1 MDAAGRTA
9 VPHRV
14 RHRWRVDYLELGELA
29 CPEAGDQSPH
39 SDECPGPGRTTAT
52 TWRLSDSFMANGIKR
67 SRPIRREFS
76 VRVVSQ
82 VFGRELSALIRRH
95 RIIIGP
101 RYPSAPGYW
110 SDRIYVVL
118 GHGGFFLAP
127 EIEGMREEG
136 FVPGV
141 HYAAL
146 GDDVI
151 RDIRYWLARPE
162 ERARIAREGQELVL
176 SKFTYEHRVRTLC
189 AAIAGG

>member
-1 MDAAGRTA
+1 MT
-9 VPHRV
+9 
-14 RHRWRVDYLELGELA
+14 WR
-29 CPEAGDQSPH
+29 S
-39 SDECPGPGRTTAT
+39 SDSSTAT
-52 TWRLSDSFMANGIKR
+52 GIKR
-67 SRPIRREFS
+67 SPRYGASSASRM
-76 VRVVSQ
+76 VSQ

-141 HYAAL
+141 HYGAI
-146 GDDVI
+146 GDDVG
-151 RDIRYWLARPE
+151 RDVRYWLARPE
-162 ERARIAREGQELVL
+162 QRARIAREGQELVL

-189 AAIAGG
+189 TAIAGG